1 VPDAIPILAFVTLQ
15 RIAELWLS
23 ARNTARLRAQGAI
36 EAGQGHYP
44 IMIALHSAWLAG
56 LWIFA
61 WREPANWWLVAA
73 YLVLQPIRFWVIA
86 SLGERWTTRILVIP
100 GEPLVRAGPYRF
112 LRHPNY
118 IVVIIEVALL
128 PIAFGLFVFAI
139 IFSVANAV
147 LLAWRIRVEE
157 RALASGADHDG

>member
-1 VPDAIPILAFVTLQ
+1 MPDAVPVLAFVTLQ

-73 YLVLQPIRFWVIA
+73 YLVLQIARYWVIA
-86 SLGERWTTRILVIP
+86 SLGQRWTTRVLILP
-100 GEPLVRAGPYRF
+100 GAPMVRAGPYRF

-128 PIAFGLFVFAI
+128 PIAFGLFAFAI
-139 IFSVANAV
+139 VFSVANAV